1 MESVNQA
8 FHTKTLSISQRQA
21 VIKHIEKKDWDKRYI
36 NVDTK
41 ILSKSISN
49 KIKTVLPTMISSQQT
64 AYVKNRFTEDSGR
77 LISGMTESSIWLNIT
92 SFLVTMDIEKA
103 FDSLDHGFLISIL
116 KKFVLEKFLYCIKIN
131 NRVSDNF

>member
-1 MESVNQA
+1 
-8 FHTKTLSISQRQA
+8 
-21 VIKHIEKKDWDKRYI
+21 
-36 NVDTK
+36 
-41 ILSKSISN
+41 
-49 KIKTVLPTMISSQQT
+49 MISSQQT